1 MPNIAYI
8 TSGPPN
14 GKPTYII
21 PASGK
26 ADRSLSSTANNPTLA
41 GNGFLDLLA
50 KDGILVSASCSMHL
64 PEDDLQNILLTSAR
78 HLDRNI
84 QMLERGGQGP
94 DHPVHP
100 AIAETRYIKSI
111 TCRLLPNS

>member
-1 MPNIAYI
+1 
-8 TSGPPN
+8 
-14 GKPTYII
+14 
-21 PASGK
+21 
-26 ADRSLSSTANNPTLA
+26 
-41 GNGFLDLLA
+41 
-50 KDGILVSASCSMHL
+50 L

-84 QMLERGGQGP
+84 QLLERGGQGP

>member
-1 MPNIAYI
+1 MFTMVDIRNIAI
-8 TSGPPN
+8 QIEEN
-14 GKPTYII
+14 GEAAYRRLNEQ
-21 PASGK
+21 AM
-26 ADRSLSSTANNPTLA
+26 RMLS
-41 GNGFLDLLA
+41 

-84 QMLERGGQGP
+84 QLLERGSQGP

-100 AIAETRYIKSI
+100 AIHETRYIKSL
-111 TCRLLPNS
+111 TVRPLPNS

>member
-1 MPNIAYI
+1 M
-8 TSGPPN
+8 
-14 GKPTYII
+14 
-21 PASGK
+21 
-26 ADRSLSSTANNPTLA
+26 R
-41 GNGFLDLLA
+41 LLT

-84 QMLERGGQGP
+84 QLLERGSQGP

-100 AIAETRYIKSI
+100 AIQETRYIKSI

>member
-1 MPNIAYI
+1 M
-8 TSGPPN
+8 
-14 GKPTYII
+14 
-21 PASGK
+21 
-26 ADRSLSSTANNPTLA
+26 R
-41 GNGFLDLLA
+41 LLN

-84 QMLERGGQGP
+84 QLLERGGQGP

>member
-1 MPNIAYI
+1 MHQTTALLKSIPTVKAAMFAEL
-8 TSGPPN
+8 PP
-14 GKPTYII
+14 GSELRPHRD
-21 PASGK
+21 PF
-26 ADRSLSSTANNPTLA
+26 A
-41 GNGFLDLLA
+41 GSMRLLT

-84 QMLERGGQGP
+84 QLLERGGQGP

>member
-1 MPNIAYI
+1 MVEAMIERHADDRYVLI
-8 TSGPPN
+8 VHLGEVRQA
-14 GKPTYII
+14 KP
-21 PASGK
+21 S
-26 ADRSLSSTANNPTLA
+26 RL
-41 GNGFLDLLA
+41 
-50 KDGILVSASCSMHL
+50 MHL

-100 AIAETRYIKSI
+100 AIVETRYIKSI